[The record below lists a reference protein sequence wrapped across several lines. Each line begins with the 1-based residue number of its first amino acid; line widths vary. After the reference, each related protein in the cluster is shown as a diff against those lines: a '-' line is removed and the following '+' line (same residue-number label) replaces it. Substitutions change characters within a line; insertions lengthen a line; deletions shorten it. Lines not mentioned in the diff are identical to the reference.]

1 MSVKTAKIEK
11 IIPAEGKSVEN
22 DQIPLIFRFKSGKTG
37 KRKAIASL
45 KIAESDQ
52 ERAVGLSKTASLG
65 PLSGMFFTKAGSFWM
80 PPSMK
85 FPLDLVFIDKR
96 GKILEKKAMPLDN
109 GRGRYYTYEP
119 TAEHAI
125 ELPLGFCD
133 KHKIS
138 SGDLVEVVGPISH

>member
-1 MSVKTAKIEK
+1 MSSKTAKIEK
-11 IIPAEGKSVEN
+11 IIPAGGELVEN

-65 PLSGMFFTKAGSFWM
+65 PLSGMFFTKSGAFWM

-85 FPLDLVFIDKR
+85 FPLDLVFVDRK
-96 GKILEKKAMPLDN
+96 GKILEKKAMPMDN
-109 GRGRYYTYEP
+109 GRGRYMTFEP
-119 TAEHAI
+119 TAAHAI

-133 KHKIS
+133 RHKIA
-138 SGDLVEVVGPISH
+138 SGDIVEVASPKKV